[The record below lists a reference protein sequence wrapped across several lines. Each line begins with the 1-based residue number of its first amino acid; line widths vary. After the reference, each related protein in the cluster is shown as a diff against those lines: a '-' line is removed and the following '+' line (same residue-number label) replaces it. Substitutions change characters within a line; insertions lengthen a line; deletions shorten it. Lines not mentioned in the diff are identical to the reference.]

1 MIIINDEQRLL
12 NLNHMAIYLM
22 LTQDEKACHEEKLK
36 RLNKYSTLTRG
47 LFHFDIIEKGDTP
60 YEELPKDMIRNMRHY
75 NVLVRLVN
83 SIHGIYC
90 YGMED
95 IELNAEMPA
104 IVDELKSFVDAV
116 CKENVKQLDILCN
129 RHTSTSIS
137 AMKMYRD
144 NNIVR
149 DIFEAALEGDD
160 VDASKAKT
168 LLEKTTSST
177 DMGTSLGIASS
188 AADAEKEKAA
198 SKIEK
203 ERCEREKPFERPS
216 ITMTV
221 KYVKTGKVFKNG
233 REQKKLGVELNIDGD
248 SVPVWFG
255 STDQTFLYIAT
266 IMACAEG
273 RTIKR
278 SDFQPV
284 EKLIAKNS
292 SGEKAIREERKEII
306 TWLSSRFSTLSFD
319 QRFDTW
325 YKGVIAYADAH
336 PLNVALGVIRKKL
349 WNFLCLQHKNAYYYS
364 FVVNEKGG
372 YKIRGISKNNIKID
386 PRLQERAEDIDIR
399 INRLSLSDSGSNS
412 AAE

>member
-1 MIIINDEQRLL
+1 MITINDDQRLL

-22 LTQDEKACHEEKLK
+22 LTQDEKARYEEKLK
-36 RLNKYSTLTRG
+36 GLNKYSTLTRG
-47 LFHFDIIEKGDTP
+47 LFHFDIVEKGDTP
-60 YEELPKDMIRNMRHY
+60 YEELPKEMIRNMRHY

-95 IELNAEMPA
+95 IELEAEMPA

-116 CKENVKQLDILCN
+116 CKEDIKQLDILCN
-129 RHTSTSIS
+129 RQTSTSMA
-137 AMKMYRD
+137 AMKMYRE
-144 NNIVR
+144 NNIVKE
-149 DIFEAALEGDD
+149 IFEAALEGDD
-160 VDASKAKT
+160 VDAAKAKA
-168 LLEKTTSST
+168 LLEKTSSSA
-177 DMGTSLGIASS
+177 DMETSLGIASS
-188 AADAEKEKAA
+188 AADAGKEKAA

-221 KYVKTGKVFKNG
+221 KYVRTGKFFKDG
-233 REQKKLGVELNIDGD
+233 REQKKLGIELNIDGD
-248 SVPVWFG
+248 YVPVWFG

-273 RTIKR
+273 KTLKR

-284 EKLIAKNS
+284 EKLISNRPS
-292 SGEKAIREERKEII
+292 RETAIREERKEIV
-306 TWLSSRFSTLSFD
+306 TWLNNRFSALSFD
-319 QRFDTW
+319 QRFDIW
-325 YKGVIAYADAH
+325 YKGVIAYDDAH
-336 PLNVALGVIRKKL
+336 PLNVAIGQIRQKL

-364 FVVNEKGG
+364 FVINEDGR

-386 PRLQERAEDIDIR
+386 PKIIDR
-399 INRLSLSDSGSNS
+399 IANR
-412 AAE
+412 